1 MLTPRVTL
9 SPHLHVITD
18 TEALQTPYFV
28 DFYKGSSHQHDQL
41 LTSFLIPPP
50 SVENG
55 SLG

>member
-9 SPHLHVITD
+9 SPYLHVITD